1 MVAGDLNPRR
11 AAGLQN
17 HLAGCIS
24 CRDLATELKSLRSW
38 SAGMGGLE
46 ELAPE
51 GYHSVRHAVRAR
63 LADSRHTVPVS
74 LWRPVW
80 PVLAPLAGVL
90 MMAGLL
96 VLGGGRSNVPVM
108 PVLAAGEAH
117 VTTIKMSPL
126 EDATDAM
133 LSIQNGP
140 DAIHQVAVS
149 SHDPLFA
156 NAQVF
161 QVVGDRWI
169 DPTPGPEAGQV
180 IFYRVD

>member
-17 HLAGCIS
+17 HLADCDS
-24 CRDLATELKSLRSW
+24 CRDLASELSSLRSW
-38 SAGMGGLE
+38 STGLGGLD

-51 GYHSVRHAVRAR
+51 SYHSVRQAVRAR
-63 LADSRHTVPVS
+63 VSAAGARPAVPGS

-96 VLGGGRSNVPVM
+96 VLGGGRSSVSVAPM
-108 PVLAAGEAH
+108 LAAGETP
-117 VTTIKMSPL
+117 VTIIKMSPL
-126 EDATDAM
+126 EDANDALM
-133 LSIQNGP
+133 SIQNGP

-149 SHDPLFA
+149 SH
-156 NAQVF
+156 
-161 QVVGDRWI
+161 WI
-169 DPTPGPEAGQV
+169 
-180 IFYRVD
+180 